1 MHALIPHKQTLY
13 KINQFIYLLQGILHT
28 VHTMS
33 SDDNDLRR
41 QLKQYGVEVGPITDS
56 TRDLYKRMLQKK
68 LKVPGKM
75 SRPAPSRVVQKTVQI
90 ASNRNNA
97 GIPSRNVGNVNS
109 PTGRNVVASL
119 SSPNKPLNTPRDRGN
134 LSGVS
139 SRGAVS
145 GLQHGYKRPA
155 PNDYEAEPKRPRL
168 NVYNSG
174 TDSEEDREISAHP
187 VASSSPKYQRLY
199 PTLPDDIDGEE
210 SAIPEQ
216 RFQIGK
222 RLSSVSWQKE
232 RPSLL
237 HTPPPKQPSSN
248 VSLSPP
254 SPSASLGRRE
264 GGGLVSAFTGFIG
277 AGVRNLVK
285 QIASPRQ
292 PIRSSR
298 MIPIGSPKNPRP
310 VLNVSGS
317 SSNIGASS
325 SRDSISIGE
334 VNALDLSLPES
345 PPLAPEPPDDSIAQ
359 QETTG
364 YDWELQPSDVEICKK
379 ANGSLWRLGKGGF
392 GEVFK
397 GLKDSVDEV
406 AVKVIRIQTS
416 SVAIELFKREIDI
429 ISKLRHRHILQF
441 YGACIQP
448 NCLYMVTELMQ
459 SDLFSNLRRDIRYMW
474 TGIYGKEVLLGVAS
488 GLHYLH
494 SRKPPI
500 VHRDIKSPNI
510 LLMDGIAK
518 IADVGIARSKS
529 DSDMTAQKGYTIA
542 WAAPEVVYR
551 RRATEKIDIWSFG
564 VIIWEVVS
572 AKLPRVGH
580 LVLPSQAPPPLR
592 ALYTMCVDEDPNKR
606 PSAEQI
612 IKKLKAIK

>member
-1 MHALIPHKQTLY
+1 MHAPIPHKQTY
-13 KINQFIYLLQGILHT
+13 ISPSGYPS
-28 VHTMS
+28 HTMS

-41 QLKQYGVEVGPITDS
+41 QLTQCGVEVGPITDS
-56 TRDLYKRMLQKK
+56 TRDLYRRMLQKR
-68 LKVPGKM
+68 LKVPGRM
-75 SRPAPSRVVQKTVQI
+75 SRPAPGRNVKKTVQV
-90 ASNRNNA
+90 ASNRNNV
-97 GIPSRNVGNVNS
+97 GSPSRNIGPVNS
-109 PTGRNVVASL
+109 PTGRNVASL
-119 SSPNKPLNTPRDRGN
+119 NSPRKSSMPLNTPSDRGN
-134 LSGVS
+134 LSGIS
-139 SRGAVS
+139 SRGPAS
-145 GLQHGYKRPA
+145 GLQHGHKRPA
-155 PNDYEAEPKRPRL
+155 SNDYEAEPKRPRL

-174 TDSEEDREISAHP
+174 RDSEEDMEVSVRP

-199 PTLPDDIDGEE
+199 PTLPDYVDGEE

-216 RFQIGK
+216 QYQISK
-222 RLSSVSWQKE
+222 RLSPVSRQ
-232 RPSLL
+232 SLL
-237 HTPPPKQPSSN
+237 FQTPPPKQPSSN

-254 SPSASLGRRE
+254 SPSASSDRRD
-264 GGGLVSAFTGFIG
+264 GGGLLSGFAGFIG
-277 AGVRNLVK
+277 AGVRNFVK

-298 MIPIGSPKNPRP
+298 SIPNNPRLS
-310 VLNVSGS
+310 LNASGS
-317 SSNIGASS
+317 SSNIGVSS
-325 SRDSISIGE
+325 IRDSVPISE
-334 VNALDLSLPES
+334 VDALDLSLPES
-345 PPLAPEPPDDSIAQ
+345 PPPEPESPEDSIAQ
-359 QETTG
+359 PEETTG

-379 ANGSLWRLGKGGF
+379 ADGSLWKLGKGGF

-529 DSDMTAQKGYTIA
+529 DSDMTAQKGYSIA

-564 VIIWEVVS
+564 VVIWEVVS
-572 AKLPRVGH
+572 GKLPRVGH

-592 ALYTMCVDEDPNKR
+592 VLYTLCVDEDANKR